1 MDSTEK
7 IILSESLNKSSK
19 NENMS
24 LNISLSGNK
33 KLLPDDGVETKLDL
47 YDLYVNERKESNK
60 FRIIVNIN
68 PYCSNVLFNPFT
80 EIVKYS
86 GDTIELLNYS
96 TGSTINNDGIIGKTS
111 SFTWTAYDAIRDTQ
125 LSNDNCGYTYY
136 CGLDIFNNHILRNK
150 TFKSIN
156 YSNKSSTSFAK
167 YSEVYGNQGYK
178 DRYIQGSGTTA
189 HPYLIDTDF
198 NTIDDYLR
206 DKNGIIVSDYIL
218 TFVPYRP
225 HMIAVGSIEANIPF
239 HLYQSTDVLTFEES
253 YDNNLIEK
261 NGWFG
266 FYNSANLATLLL
278 DDDTG
283 STTSASASFS
293 IAPNKI
299 SVSCD
304 ESGEYST
311 RLNIGVDYSEYEDQ
325 NSSTLSINKVIN
337 NRKYGDFI
345 DMYPTR
351 ELFSFTPLYN
361 ENQKRYEKNWNYCL
375 TYPSESITKDF
386 NEEEFPFF
394 KRLSDNTISLKAITY
409 DEYVVDDDGRDLLT
423 IYSICEHGLQKGDN
437 VNIYKNDELFYNNGV
452 VANVVDKYI
461 FQIYKDSA
469 DMSNM
474 WINVDEVF
482 SGTSVADIHD
492 DRYNTS
498 LVTSGKYVQY
508 HIEEKDI
515 ESSAITNVY
524 EGVSV
529 ITASRRCNIDPTAQD
544 VSFKRVVND
553 VECEYYVRVF
563 SRLPNFKFADAEIN
577 DYNLYED
584 KDLELIDRYS
594 DPSSAISNF
603 ENSISDTSFAD
614 TAYGDNTTQIVFTD
628 DIDTSYLKDNL
639 GRPLSEIYL
648 TIVKNNKGFRKWY
661 TNNFNNVSEI
671 EYSHCFGYISS
682 SFLYNDYY
690 RDLKDDKTKNGKTR
704 HYDARDIHAG
714 KNFGLK
720 YHGISNKKYTIDE
733 IDFNTTRKYYGDI
746 VCYSPVECD
755 ETSLQSVMARFN
767 TVQREISN
775 YSNMY
780 DTQDDNTT
788 SYEWRNSFFNNI
800 IKEDLGK
807 TGVLFHDEI
816 IDDEINSVEN
826 ITDAS
831 TMWEKFNDETST
843 NKLYHSSFH
852 LASGDTKDKYK
863 YTGMTNLNEGYY
875 YKMHYKIPLKT
886 ISSTLNSDNGINY
899 ELFNISKIGETDLL
913 IKTTKE
919 NDLSLNDKLILYDK
933 VDNRFYYLTVSEIYT
948 KFYFKCSVKNED
960 LKAGFSGSVKDI
972 EAYSLNK
979 KSLGT
984 PDYAKI
990 IKDGSCRY
998 YWRNI
1003 ISNGIEEN
1011 DSKVYPFTNGA
1022 FYVNRSINF
1031 FLRRQDPEKENL
1043 AIVEE
1048 GSFDYVPEG
1057 EKLPLSF
1064 YDDQYY
1070 DSEEIEVC

>member
-60 FRIIVNIN
+60 FRIIVDIN

-86 GDTIELLNYS
+86 GNTIEVLNYS
-96 TGSTINNDGIIGKTS
+96 SKTINDGIIGKTS

-136 CGLDIFNNHILRNK
+136 CGLDIFNNHILRNT

-156 YSNKSSTSFAK
+156 YSSKSSNPIAK

-178 DRYIQGSGTTA
+178 DRYIQGTETRPY
-189 HPYLIDTDF
+189 PYLRETDF

-206 DKNGIIVSDYIL
+206 DKNGIIASDYIL
-218 TFVPYRP
+218 THLPRGP
-225 HMIAVGSIEANIPF
+225 HVSMKLSTEANIPF

-293 IAPNKI
+293 ISPNKI

-437 VNIYKNDELFYNNGV
+437 VNIYKNDELFYRNGV
-452 VANVVDKYI
+452 VVNVVDKYI

-482 SGTSVADIHD
+482 SGTSMADIHD
-492 DRYNTS
+492 DRYNTF

-508 HIEEKDI
+508 SIEEKDI
-515 ESSAITNVY
+515 ESSAITNFY

-584 KDLELIDRYS
+584 KDLKLIDRYS
-594 DPSSAISNF
+594 DPTSSITNF

-690 RDLKDDKTKNGKTR
+690 RDLKDDKTKNKKTK
-704 HYDARDIHAG
+704 HYDVRDIHAG
-714 KNFGLK
+714 SNFGLK
-720 YHGISNKKYTIDE
+720 YHDNSNKIYTIDE
-733 IDFNTTRKYYGDI
+733 IDFDTTRKYYGDI

-780 DTQDDNTT
+780 DIQDDNTT
-788 SYEWRNSFFNNI
+788 SYEWRISKFNNLG
-800 IKEDLGK
+800 EDSDK

-826 ITDAS
+826 IIDAS
-831 TMWEKFNDETST
+831 KMWEKFNNDTPT
-843 NKLYHSSFH
+843 LYHSSFH
-852 LASGDTKDKYK
+852 LSSGDTKKDDYK
-863 YTGMTNLNEGYY
+863 FSGMTSLNEGYY

-886 ISSTLNSDNGINY
+886 VSSTLNSDNGINY
-899 ELFNISKIGETDLL
+899 ELFNISKIGKKDLL
-913 IKTTKE
+913 IKTTNE

-933 VDNRFYYLTVSEIYT
+933 VDNTFYYLTVSEIYT
-948 KFYFKCSVKNED
+948 RFYFKCSVKNEN
-960 LKAGFSGSVKDI
+960 LKEVFSGSVKDI

-1022 FYVNRSINF
+1022 FYVNRNINF

-1070 DSEEIEVC
+1070 DSEEIEIC

>member
-7 IILSESLNKSSK
+7 IILGESLNKSSK

-47 YDLYVNERKESNK
+47 YDLYVNERKDSNK

-68 PYCSNVLFNPFT
+68 PYCSNILFNPFT

-96 TGSTINNDGIIGKTS
+96 TGSTINNDGIVGKTS
-111 SFTWTAYDAIRDTQ
+111 NFKWTAYDAIRDTQ

-136 CGLDIFNNHILRNK
+136 CGLDILNNHILRNK

-156 YSNKSSTSFAK
+156 YSNKSSMLIAK
-167 YSEVYGNQGYK
+167 YSKVYGNQGYK
-178 DRYIQGSGTTA
+178 DRYIQGSGATE

-225 HMIAVGSIEANIPF
+225 HMIAVGSVEANIPF

-278 DDDTG
+278 DDDSG
-283 STTSASASFS
+283 SKALTSASFS
-293 IAPNKI
+293 ISPNKI
-299 SVSCD
+299 NVSCD

-311 RLNIGVDYSEYEDQ
+311 RLNIDVDYSDYDDQ
-325 NSSTLSINKVIN
+325 NSSFLSINKVLN

-361 ENQKRYEKNWNYCL
+361 KNKKRYEKNWNYCL

-386 NEEEFPFF
+386 YGNEFPFF
-394 KRLSDNTISLKAITY
+394 KSLADNTISLKVATY

-469 DMSNM
+469 DISSL
-474 WINVDEVF
+474 WIDVDDVFKTSPNV
-482 SGTSVADIHD
+482 TIND
-492 DRYNTS
+492 DKYGEINLSTN
-498 LVTSGKYVQY
+498 GKYVSY
-508 HIEEKDI
+508 NSG
-515 ESSAITNVY
+515 SSIIT
-524 EGVSV
+524 E
-529 ITASRRCNIDPTAQD
+529 SRRCNIDPTAQD

-584 KDLELIDRYS
+584 KDLKLIDRYS
-594 DPSSAISNF
+594 DPTSAISNF
-603 ENSISDTSFAD
+603 ENSISDASFAN

-628 DIDTSYLKDNL
+628 DIDTSYLRDNL
-639 GRPLSEIYL
+639 GRPLNEIYL
-648 TIVKNNKGFRKWY
+648 TVVKNNKGFREWY
-661 TNNFNNVSEI
+661 CGQLDRTNDI

-690 RDLKDDKTKNGKTR
+690 RGLYNG
-704 HYDARDIHAG
+704 DVRDICAG
-714 KNFGLK
+714 KNYGLR
-720 YHGISNKKYTIDE
+720 YHEQDNKKYAIDE
-733 IDFNTTRKYYGDI
+733 INFNETSKYYGDI

-767 TVQREISN
+767 TVQREIS
-775 YSNMY
+775 YY
-780 DTQDDNTT
+780 DKSIPKYQGICKGSCD
-788 SYEWRNSFFNNI
+788 WRNSFFNNI
-800 IKEDLGK
+800 IKEDSGK
-807 TGVLFHDEI
+807 TEAMGVLFHDEI
-816 IDDEINSVEN
+816 IDDEINSVED

-831 TMWEKFNDETST
+831 TMWEKFNNNTPI
-843 NKLYHSSFH
+843 LYHSSFH
-852 LASGDTKDKYK
+852 LSSGDTKKDDYK
-863 YTGMTNLNEGYY
+863 FSGMTSLNEGYY

-899 ELFNISKIGETDLL
+899 ELFNISKSDEEDLL
-913 IKTTKE
+913 IKTTNE

-948 KFYFKCSVKNED
+948 KFYFKCSVKNEN

-1022 FYVNRSINF
+1022 FYVNRNINF

>member
-156 YSNKSSTSFAK
+156 YSNKSSMRIAK

-178 DRYIQGSGTTA
+178 DRYIQGTGTTV

-225 HMIAVGSIEANIPF
+225 HTIAVGSVEANIPF

-278 DDDTG
+278 DDDSG
-283 STTSASASFS
+283 SKALTSASFS
-293 IAPNKI
+293 ISPNKI

-311 RLNIGVDYSEYEDQ
+311 RLNIDVDYSDYDDQ
-325 NSSTLSINKVIN
+325 NSSILSINKVLN

-375 TYPSESITKDF
+375 TYPSESITKPFKASD
-386 NEEEFPFF
+386 EKKDREFPFF
-394 KRLSDNTISLKAITY
+394 KRLSDNTISLKVITY

-482 SGTSVADIHD
+482 SGLSHVKIND
-492 DRYNTS
+492 
-498 LVTSGKYVQY
+498 VKYGEIDLFTDGENVQY
-508 HIEEKDI
+508 GL
-515 ESSAITNVY
+515 SGT
-524 EGVSV
+524 SV

-584 KDLELIDRYS
+584 KDLKLIDRYS
-594 DPSSAISNF
+594 DPASAISNF
-603 ENSISDTSFAD
+603 ENSISDASFAD

-648 TIVKNNKGFRKWY
+648 TIVKNNKGFKEWY
-661 TNNFNNVSEI
+661 RGQLNKNNNKNI

-690 RDLKDDKTKNGKTR
+690 RNLHTDDV
-704 HYDARDIHAG
+704 RDICAMNN
-714 KNFGLK
+714 KGLP
-720 YHGISNKKYTIDE
+720 YNLNANIYTVDE
-733 IDFNTTRKYYGDI
+733 IDFNIISKYYGDI

-775 YSNMY
+775 YNKLY
-780 DTQDDNTT
+780 NIQQECDDTST
-788 SYEWRNSFFNNI
+788 EWRSCKFNSLI
-800 IKEDLGK
+800 EDSGK
-807 TGVLFHDEI
+807 TDANGVLFHDEI
-816 IDDEINSVEN
+816 IDDEINSVED

-831 TMWEKFNDETST
+831 TMWEKFNDLKT
-843 NKLYHSSFH
+843 LFHSSFH

-899 ELFNISKIGETDLL
+899 ELFNISKSGEEDLL
-913 IKTTKE
+913 IKTTNE

-933 VDNRFYYLTVSEIYT
+933 VDNKFYYLTVSEIYT

-960 LKAGFSGSVKDI
+960 LKDGFSGSVKEDI

-1022 FYVNRSINF
+1022 FYVNRNINF